1 VDDANDATGSPAS
14 VSVPRTMFVGTRR
27 SAVFAPR
34 LSDDFVAFSGVV
46 AREGRSDALATVA
59 TFKELV
65 EVALR

>member
-1 VDDANDATGSPAS
+1 
-14 VSVPRTMFVGTRR
+14 MFVGTRR